1 MESKGKRRDR
11 KIGFWLSGILVWLLL
26 MAYAPLMEKVYNDLS
41 SKNTNGQVVRGLI
54 RDASASTEKTIE
66 AKSAKTQ
73 KCAYTIKSGD
83 TLTSIARRA
92 NDTIGGIAKRNDIK
106 NIDIIRIG
114 QVIILEMDSAPSS
127 DMAMSKASSEKFI
140 GHAGASQKKPFT
152 KTLEKRK
159 QNVSRTHNKKHID
172 RSIDSTHANCALV
185 GARIRNKADRLIA
198 RAECIRTHYGDI
210 IKDAVA
216 SQGNLFSPL
225 EILAIMIQES
235 QGNPHAVSKAD
246 VPCLGLMQLQPP
258 TAKQYGV
265 RKIFDPRE
273 NIFGGVRVF
282 TDYVH
287 RYGGGNKSYG
297 LAAYNMGPTGLR
309 NSGLAPEQVTYVR
322 EVKAILRT
330 LESRQFTL

>member
-26 MAYAPLMEKVYNDLS
+26 MAYAPLMEKIYKDLS
-41 SKNTNGQVVRGLI
+41 SKNTSGQVVSGLI
-54 RDASASTEKTIE
+54 RDASAATKQGTEARSEKT
-66 AKSAKTQ
+66 Q
-73 KCAYTIKSGD
+73 VCMYTVKSGD
-83 TLTSIARRA
+83 TLTNIARRA
-92 NDTIGGIAKRNDIK
+92 NDTIDGIAERNNIE

-114 QVIILEMDSAPSS
+114 QVIALQMDSAPSS

-140 GHAGASQKKPFT
+140 GHAGASQKKPLT

-159 QNVSRTHNKKHID
+159 QNASRTHNKKHVD
-172 RSIDSTHANCALV
+172 HVADSTHANCALV
-185 GARIRNKADRLIA
+185 GTRIRNKADRLIA

-216 SQGNLFSPL
+216 SEGNLFSPL

-235 QGNPHAVSKAD
+235 QGNPRAVSKAD

-309 NSGLAPEQVTYVR
+309 KSGLAPEQVTYVH
-322 EVKAILRT
+322 EVKAILYT
-330 LESRQFTL
+330 LESRQFT